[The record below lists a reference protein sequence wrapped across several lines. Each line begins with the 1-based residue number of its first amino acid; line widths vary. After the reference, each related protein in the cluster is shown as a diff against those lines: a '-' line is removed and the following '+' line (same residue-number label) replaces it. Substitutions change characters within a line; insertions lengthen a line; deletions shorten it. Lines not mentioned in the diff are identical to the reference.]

1 MREACLSL
9 ARGGARKEEALWS
22 VPVRRGVVI
31 SWPRCFPP
39 FTLCRSDMDNLDNY
53 VVLDPLLE
61 KGKGKWSKAAQAERK
76 RGNEWAGRANL

>member
-1 MREACLSL
+1 
-9 ARGGARKEEALWS
+9 
-22 VPVRRGVVI
+22 VPVRHR
-31 SWPRCFPP
+31 
-39 FTLCRSDMDNLDNY
+39 DMDNLDDY